1 MIEDKSTGFQ
11 LPDIWNDDDAMYS
24 LMQPIRRSKL
34 VDPVNYNA
42 KITFWKRTL
51 LSYAKSQKA
60 YVVCIDSLQKLFTRH
75 FPVEGV
81 DLFPQSLGE
90 VITEM
95 ESEGLL
101 EPVIPPRSILGNIFT
116 ALSYVVHQPALWAYQ
131 YLSGQQSSSK
141 TESDM
146 LDQQFVFTEFA
157 ESSAAEFMSWF
168 HENYCDQRLLPHS
181 PVYDLDVFNSALSR
195 FYSHAATR
203 EYIWNLLKNIKHCVS
218 VETTSTTNAKP
229 IQIVRVGENIN
240 TRPAKPPNSETAK
253 MESSVLS
260 GIVQLKTTIGQLE
273 NEEERLETTIEQ
285 NRAQIKSLLMNK
297 KYVHICS
304 FLLVL
309 YYGFSQLNVVI
320 FTPVYFFHRNLEA
333 KSLLRRTKVLEKSL
347 DQKQTQLN
355 NLERMLL
362 DIQSAAENRNIV
374 RVLGSVN
381 EALKL
386 AVGGSDALNKAEG
399 IVTDVMESIHES
411 QEISDALSSYGRS
424 SFNLE
429 DMSDLEQELNDF
441 LSPPKKPLSPE
452 RVQRPNYDDLEA
464 ELASLTLS
472 TDKISSLPNPN
483 SPSTKKNPVL
493 SDG

>member
-1 MIEDKSTGFQ
+1 MFEDKPTGFQ

-34 VDPVNYNA
+34 VDPINYNT

-60 YVVCIDSLQKLFTRH
+60 YVVCINSLQKLFTRH

-101 EPVIPPRSILGNIFT
+101 EPVVPPRSIIGNIFT

-146 LDQQFVFTEFA
+146 LDQQFVLTELA
-157 ESSAAEFMSWF
+157 ESSAADFMSWF

-195 FYSHAATR
+195 FYSHTATR
-203 EYIWNLLKNIKHCVS
+203 EYIWNLLKNIKRCVS
-218 VETTSTTNAKP
+218 VEITSTENAKP

-260 GIVQLKTTIGQLE
+260 GIIQLKTTIGQLE

-297 KYVHICS
+297 K
-304 FLLVL
+304 
-309 YYGFSQLNVVI
+309 
-320 FTPVYFFHRNLEA
+320 NLEA

-347 DQKQTQLN
+347 NQKQTQLN
-355 NLERMLL
+355 NLEKMLL

-386 AVGGSDALNKAEG
+386 AVGGSDALNKAED
-399 IVTDVMESIHES
+399 IVSDVMESIHES
-411 QEISDALSSYGRS
+411 QEISDALSSYRHNS
-424 SFNLE
+424 LNLE

-452 RVQRPNYDDLEA
+452 KRQRPNYDDLEA

-472 TDKISSLPNPN
+472 TDIISSLPNPN

-493 SDG
+493 LDG

>member
-297 KYVHICS
+297 K
-304 FLLVL
+304 
-309 YYGFSQLNVVI
+309 
-320 FTPVYFFHRNLEA
+320 NLEA